1 MNGKTIRILL
11 IEDNPGDARL
21 LQILI
26 SEESNIQFKLIQVD
40 RLSTGLEF
48 LVKEAVDVV
57 LLDLYLPDSQGA
69 DTLARLRVQAPAVPV
84 VVLTGLEDERLG
96 VTLVQA
102 GAQDYLVKGQLT
114 SFLLVRSM
122 RYAIERK
129 RTEEKILQLNAQ
141 LERRVEER
149 TADLSRA
156 NAELAKVARA
166 KDEFLAS
173 MSHELRT
180 PLNAILGLAE
190 ALQEQTRGSLNE
202 HQLKSLRLIEES
214 GHHLLSLINDIL
226 DLSKIEA
233 GKLDLQFDL
242 IAVETICQASL
253 QFIRE
258 AAVKKSISVSFNT
271 NNMQAVLQADTRR
284 LKQILV
290 NLLSNAVK
298 FTPEGG
304 QVGLEV
310 TAEPEQ
316 EVIHFTVWDTGIGIP
331 VEELARLFQP
341 FVQLDSSLSRQHE
354 GTGLGLALVS
364 RLTEM
369 HGGSLSVSSEVGRGS
384 RFTVSLPWHNVT
396 AAQQEEATK
405 VTSSVSLFRQALVIE
420 DSTIAAEQ
428 IGRYLYE
435 LNIQVL
441 AHPTGEGALDKA
453 LETHPDVIVLDI
465 LFPGMSGWEV
475 LAQLKANPLTKDI
488 PIIVVSV
495 VDEPARGLALGAAEY
510 LVKPISRQQLH
521 QAINRAAHQRVE
533 VRTALVVLPE
543 PEINIEAPLIL
554 LAEDNETNIKFL
566 VDYLADKGY
575 RIILARN
582 GLEAVSQ
589 AREEQPALILM
600 DVQMPEMDGLEAT
613 RRIRATPEL
622 ARVPIVAVTALAMPG
637 DRERCLE
644 AGMNEYLSKPLS
656 LRGLAEIIERLLDE
670 ADEAG

>member
-1 MNGKTIRILL
+1 MDREAIRILL

-21 LQILI
+21 LQELI
-26 SEESNIQFKLIQVD
+26 AEENHIQFQLIQVG
-40 RLSTGLEF
+40 RLSAGLE
-48 LVKEAVDVV
+48 LLGKEAVDVV
-57 LLDLYLPDSQGA
+57 LLDLYLPDSQGI
-69 DTLARLRVQAPAVPV
+69 DTLARLRVRATAVPV

-114 SFLLVRSM
+114 SYLLVRSM

-180 PLNAILGLAE
+180 PLNAILGLTE
-190 ALQEQTRGSLNE
+190 ALQEQTRGPLNE

-233 GKLDLQFDL
+233 GKLDLQFDF
-242 IAVETICQASL
+242 IAVEMICQASL
-253 QFIRE
+253 QFIKE
-258 AAVKKSISVSFNT
+258 AAVKKNISVSFNT

-298 FTPEGG
+298 FTPQGG

-310 TAEPEQ
+310 TGEPEQ
-316 EVIHFTVWDTGIGIP
+316 DVIHFTVWDTGIGIP
-331 VEELARLFQP
+331 AEELTRLFQP

-369 HGGSLSVSSEVGRGS
+369 HGGSLAVSSEVGQGS
-384 RFTVSLPWHNVT
+384 RFTVSLPWRHST

-405 VTSSVSLFRQALVIE
+405 VTSSVSPVRQALVIE
-420 DSTIAAEQ
+420 DSIVAAEQ
-428 IGRYLYE
+428 ISRYLYE
-435 LNIQVL
+435 LNVQVL
-441 AHPTGEGALDKA
+441 VHSAGEGALDKA
-453 LETHPDVIVLDI
+453 LEARPDVIVLDI

-475 LAQLKANPLTKDI
+475 LAQLKANPHTKDI

-495 VDEPARGLALGAAEY
+495 VDEPSRGLASGVAEY
-510 LVKPISRQQLH
+510 LVKPISRQRLH
-521 QAINRAAHQRVE
+521 QAINRIAHQSVD

-543 PEINIEAPLIL
+543 LELKTEAPLIL

-575 RIILARN
+575 RVILARN
-582 GLEAVSQ
+582 GIEAVSQ

-613 RRIRATPEL
+613 RQIRAISEL
-622 ARVPIVAVTALAMPG
+622 ARVPIIAVTALAMPG

-644 AGMNEYLSKPLS
+644 AGANEYLSKPLS
-656 LRGLAEIIERLLDE
+656 LRRLAEMIERLLDE
-670 ADEAG
+670 ANEAG